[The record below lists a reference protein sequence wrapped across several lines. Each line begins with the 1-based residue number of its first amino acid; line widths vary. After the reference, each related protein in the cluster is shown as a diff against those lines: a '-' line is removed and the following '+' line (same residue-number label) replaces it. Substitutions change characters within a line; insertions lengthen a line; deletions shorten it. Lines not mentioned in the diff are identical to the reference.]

1 MRYDHIPASTVR
13 FWAWLDSAVTW
24 MLALPP
30 LAPKFIATLYWL
42 NGLVGGTSTP
52 PAFEPIHL
60 LFVCLTG
67 ALVST
72 WVIARLLHPVGLM
85 AVIDG
90 WARLYVALVLVWF
103 IVVLDGPPI
112 LWLFV
117 FTEGAGT
124 VAQLRAAY
132 GSRSRYHPQGD
143 RVTGERSA

>member
-1 MRYDHIPASTVR
+1 MRYDHIPARTVR

-42 NGLVGGTSTP
+42 NGLIGGNP
-52 PAFEPIHL
+52 VAPAFEPIHL

-67 ALVST
+67 ALVSV
-72 WVIARLLHPVGLM
+72 WVIARLLHPVGLL

-90 WARLYVALVLVWF
+90 WARLYVAFVLVWF
-103 IVVLDGPPI
+103 IVGMDGPSV

-117 FTEGAGT
+117 FTEGAGA

-132 GSRSRYHPQGD
+132 WPRAQTAAAQG
-143 RVTGERSA
+143 VGAN